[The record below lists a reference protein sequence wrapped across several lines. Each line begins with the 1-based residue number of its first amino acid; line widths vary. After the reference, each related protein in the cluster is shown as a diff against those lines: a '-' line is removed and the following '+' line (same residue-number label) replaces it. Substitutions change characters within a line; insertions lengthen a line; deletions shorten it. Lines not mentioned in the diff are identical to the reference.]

1 MKTLEEK
8 TGQGFGGK
16 IAIKHRGMS
25 LAFVLMVMLIGGALT
40 GAALWIVEN
49 ATRTT
54 RMAKQNTLLYDATQ
68 EGLQRGLTSLGI
80 LVGGLTS
87 ADDMPGRTAVLSPK
101 GSGED
106 DTWWQ
111 ELLCV
116 SADGILYSV
125 DFTPSGAGEL
135 LNLKASWQIF
145 SLHYSQTFGGTL
157 EYVPGIPP
165 KVPVKVVR
173 ESTSAIQDVTAKQS
187 YEEKRGNR
195 WGGAFLIVSTA
206 TSEATGGRVL
216 RKSSLGVVL
225 EKYER

>member
-1 MKTLEEK
+1 MKTFERK
-8 TGQGFGGK
+8 TRQPFGK
-16 IAIKHRGMS
+16 KSASRQRGMS

-54 RMAKQNTLLYDATQ
+54 RMAKQNALLYDATQ
-68 EGLQRGLTSLGI
+68 EGLQRGLTSLDI
-80 LVGGLTS
+80 LIGGLTS

-101 GSGED
+101 ESGED

-116 SADGILYSV
+116 SVDNVLYSV

-135 LNLKASWQIF
+135 LNLRASWQIF
-145 SLHYSQTFGGTL
+145 CLHYNQTSGGTL
-157 EYVPGIPP
+157 EYVSGIPP
-165 KVPVKVVR
+165 KIPVKVVR
-173 ESTSAIQDVTAKQS
+173 ESTSTVQDVTAKQS
-187 YEEKRGNR
+187 YEEERGNR

-216 RKSSLGVVL
+216 RKSALGVVL